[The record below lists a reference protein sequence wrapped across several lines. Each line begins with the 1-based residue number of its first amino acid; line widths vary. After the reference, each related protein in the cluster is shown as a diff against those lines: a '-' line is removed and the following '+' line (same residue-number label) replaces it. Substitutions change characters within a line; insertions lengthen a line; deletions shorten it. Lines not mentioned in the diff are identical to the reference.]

1 MLNKFYLL
9 GLVIV
14 CTSAKAQNISGSYQP
29 TADGQVKKQQVEYVP
44 MAEISPNIVWD
55 FSELELPE
63 ASYTVKYTEVAGQ
76 EGMTN
81 KVEEY
86 ANALQ
91 NAIYSFIKREN
102 K

>member
-1 MLNKFYLL
+1 MLNKFHLL

-14 CTSAKAQNISGSYQP
+14 CISAKAQNISGSYQP
-29 TADGQVKKQQVEYVP
+29 MAD
-44 MAEISPNIVWD
+44 
-55 FSELELPE
+55 
-63 ASYTVKYTEVAGQ
+63 
-76 EGMTN
+76 